1 MSLLAV
7 SQSFS
12 PEPTYDEELDFLS
25 CKWIDSSLVSFSL
38 LRPSGLG
45 MRLMT
50 DIHASPPP
58 FEFDFLL
65 SPNPNPKDEMSTD
78 QGSIKIEEVR
88 EREKEQEDG
97 GDGDVSMTTGM
108 SPPSSSPFWLFS
120 RVSRAMEYTLDP
132 AVYDSC

>member
-1 MSLLAV
+1 
-7 SQSFS
+7 
-12 PEPTYDEELDFLS
+12 
-25 CKWIDSSLVSFSL
+25 
-38 LRPSGLG
+38 
-45 MRLMT
+45 MT

-65 SPNPNPKDEMSTD
+65 SPKDDMSHSGD

-108 SPPSSSPFWLFS
+108 FPSSPSPAFFS
-120 RVSRAMEYTLDP
+120 SIFTHSISLPTASVSCSWTMDDLLS
-132 AVYDSC
+132 YDSADNRFQYIPTPKPQ

>member
-1 MSLLAV
+1 ML
-7 SQSFS
+7 
-12 PEPTYDEELDFLS
+12 
-25 CKWIDSSLVSFSL
+25 I
-38 LRPSGLG
+38 
-45 MRLMT
+45 T

-65 SPNPNPKDEMSTD
+65 SPNSNPKDEMSTD

-108 SPPSSSPFWLFS
+108 SPLSIFLLTLYPSALPCLLSDCYGFL
-120 RVSRAMEYTLDP
+120 LDIS
-132 AVYDSC
+132 VYASC